1 MNFQA
6 DTAIPPPDWSAQ
18 KKWGTAV
25 EGGETGYQVLPD
37 VLVKGQRELGLNA
50 TEMVVLLNILV
61 HWWTADNLPH
71 PRPSSIARRMDVTT
85 RTVERA
91 IQSLERKGLVKRLPA
106 DPENGKPSVRRF
118 DLSGLVRATQ
128 RMAEQIRKAN

>member
-1 MNFQA
+1 MDFQS
-6 DTAIPPPDWSAQ
+6 DTATPSPNWSVQ

-25 EGGETGYQVLPD
+25 EGGETGYQSLPD
-37 VLVKGQRELGLNA
+37 VLIKGQRELGLNA

-61 HWWTADNLPH
+61 HWWSADNLPH

-91 IQSLERKGLVKRLPA
+91 IRSLERKGLVKRLLP
-106 DPENGKPSVRRF
+106 DPENGRPSVRRF
-118 DLSGLVRATQ
+118 DLSGVVSATQ
-128 RMAEQIRKAN
+128 RMAEKIRNAT